1 MLNSVTQ
8 VSAHASHHDRGAL
21 GLASSDFHCC
31 LRLLFGISLIWMFLA
46 LFLLLCSFAWKIQD
60 SCILPLGMGVVGLRA
75 ASLCTNWQE
84 PALVGSSNHNP
95 FAAILSHAWQAW
107 SISSD
112 QRFRKTGPE
121 KEPSGE
127 QNIEPWNGMSGNR
140 LTFTG
145 SCSTGILARVDSC
158 SFMHVFFLTLQKT
171 GWPKDAGK
179 TRAAEPFH
187 LQWRKG
193 ISHILARRVPVP
205 WRLQKC

>member
-1 MLNSVTQ
+1 MGVFCF
-8 VSAHASHHDRGAL
+8 VPYAM
-21 GLASSDFHCC
+21 FCC
-31 LRLLFGISLIWMFLA
+31 VKDTRFIS
-46 LFLLLCSFAWKIQD
+46 
-60 SCILPLGMGVVGLRA
+60 LGMGVVGLRA

-158 SFMHVFFLTLQKT
+158 SFMHVFFNLAENRLTQRCRENQSSRTFSSPVTKGHL
-171 GWPKDAGK
+171 PHPSEA
-179 TRAAEPFH
+179 RPCPLAIAEMLVYVAF
-187 LQWRKG
+187 L
-193 ISHILARRVPVP
+193 RRINVS
-205 WRLQKC
+205 RYI